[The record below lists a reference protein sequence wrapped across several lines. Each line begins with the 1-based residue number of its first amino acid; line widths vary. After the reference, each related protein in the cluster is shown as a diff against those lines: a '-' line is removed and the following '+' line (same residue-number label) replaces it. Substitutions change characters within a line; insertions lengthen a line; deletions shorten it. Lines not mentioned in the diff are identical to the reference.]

1 MRPNFKTMK
10 RTFYFPILLFAAVI
24 ALVTSCERYD
34 MASIT
39 IEQNGFNDT
48 TRIVQHTAVV
58 TDDGGCARCIEAG
71 YCYSYFDTKPSH
83 TCYYSTVVPLIRDSM
98 MTYTDSTKYLTYNWE
113 LQLPFIESAGSEEGE
128 VNDTTLYYFRSYITT
143 NAGTFYSK
151 VDTVKVPRTY

>member
-1 MRPNFKTMK
+1 M
-10 RTFYFPILLFAAVI
+10 
-24 ALVTSCERYD
+24 
-34 MASIT
+34 
-39 IEQNGFNDT
+39 
-48 TRIVQHTAVV
+48 
-58 TDDGGCARCIEAG
+58 
-71 YCYSYFDTKPSH
+71 
-83 TCYYSTVVPLIRDSM
+83 VPLIRDSM